1 MRGVEF
7 TISTVIRFVLLI
19 AVVLICFYF
28 IAGPVLG
35 AKANMDLDFQ
45 IKKLC
50 PDWVKKDCDKNLA
63 TSDDDLKT
71 KVGTQILSLSEL
83 CSLRFTGVK
92 SKWDDPGIYEDC
104 KNACVGACPTSSG
117 GSVG

>member
-1 MRGVEF
+1 
-7 TISTVIRFVLLI
+7 
-19 AVVLICFYF
+19 VVLICFYF
-28 IAGPVLG
+28 IANPILS

-50 PDWVKKDCDKNLA
+50 PDWVKKDCDKTDA
-63 TSDDDLKT
+63 TNDLDLRT
-71 KVGTQILSLSEL
+71 KVGDRTLSLSQI
-83 CSLRFTGVK
+83 CSLRFTGVD